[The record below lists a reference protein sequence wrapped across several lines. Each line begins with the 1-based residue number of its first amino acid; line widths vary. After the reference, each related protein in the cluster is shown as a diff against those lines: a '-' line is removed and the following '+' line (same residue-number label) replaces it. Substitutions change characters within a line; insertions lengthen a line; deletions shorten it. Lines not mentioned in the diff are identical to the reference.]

1 MNQAIA
7 CSVSSVHH
15 PLEVAMEGILF
26 TVLLAVYLVTV
37 KKQLTENQSS
47 TNEDTNVI
55 IAEK

>member
-1 MNQAIA
+1 
-7 CSVSSVHH
+7 
-15 PLEVAMEGILF
+15 MEGILF